1 VRLTLRFP
9 PLGGGDAQIVLPIL
23 LAAVAVAA
31 AVEAA
36 STMVMGLPDT
46 VCASQSETKVLG
58 VAANI
63 GSCVKGDS
71 PFICVHV

>member
-1 VRLTLRFP
+1 
-9 PLGGGDAQIVLPIL
+9 LPIL
-23 LAAVAVAA
+23 LAAAAVAA

-46 VCASQSETKVLG
+46 MCASQSETKVLG

-63 GSCVKGDS
+63 GSCVKGTPLLFARTCDRG
-71 PFICVHV
+71 HNH